1 MNRLIV
7 LFFGSILALLDKL
20 YMFRK
25 RPYPP
30 PYPYDKAT
38 DTITLP
44 VDIETRICRMA
55 AAGNKVDAVKETSL
69 LTGAGLRVSKRY
81 VDNLI
86 ATRK

>member
-1 MNRLIV
+1 MSRLID
-7 LFFGSILALLDKL
+7 LFFRSILALLDKL
-20 YMFRK
+20 YTLRK

-44 VDIETRICRMA
+44 ADIEARIRSIA
-55 AAGNKVDAVKETSL
+55 TNDKVDAVEQVTL

-81 VDNLI
+81 VDGLLNR
-86 ATRK
+86 RK